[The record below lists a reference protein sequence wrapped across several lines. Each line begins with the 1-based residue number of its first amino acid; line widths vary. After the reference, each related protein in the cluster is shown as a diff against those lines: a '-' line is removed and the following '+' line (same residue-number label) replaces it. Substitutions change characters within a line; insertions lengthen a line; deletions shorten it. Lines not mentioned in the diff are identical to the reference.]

1 MVILDGIK
9 NFLEFVN
16 QNWTS
21 IAVVIGLA
29 IAVAKKVI
37 AYFSKSDEEKIEI
50 AKKQIRE
57 TMLKLITEAEQDYD
71 EWKLA
76 GSIKRA
82 QVIDEIFANYPIL
95 SKVVDQKELIKW
107 IDDTID
113 DSLVTLRKIVEE
125 NKKTESDVV
134 A

>member
-1 MVILDGIK
+1 MVILDSIK

-29 IAVAKKVI
+29 IAVAQKVI

-125 NKKTESDVV
+125 NKKTESDVI

>member
-29 IAVAKKVI
+29 IAVTKKVI
-37 AYFSKSDEEKIEI
+37 DYFSKSDEEKIEI

-125 NKKTESDVV
+125 NKKQEEM
-134 A
+134 

>member
-1 MVILDGIK
+1 MVVLDGIK

-29 IAVAKKVI
+29 IAVTKKVI

-50 AKKQIRE
+50 AKNQIKE
-57 TMLKLITEAEQDYD
+57 TMLKLITEAEKDYD

-95 SKVVDQKELIKW
+95 SKVTDQKELIKW
-107 IDDTID
+107 IDDAID

-125 NKKTESDVV
+125 NRKQQDVM
-134 A
+134 

>member
-1 MVILDGIK
+1 M
-9 NFLEFVN
+9 EFVN
-16 QNWTS
+16 SNWTS

-29 IAVAKKVI
+29 IAVTKKVI

-50 AKKQIRE
+50 AKNQIKE
-57 TMLKLITEAEQDYD
+57 TMLKLITEAEKDYD

-95 SKVVDQKELIKW
+95 SKVTDQKELIKW
-107 IDDTID
+107 IDDAID

-125 NKKTESDVV
+125 NKKQP
-134 A
+134 

>member
-16 QNWTS
+16 SNWTS

-29 IAVAKKVI
+29 IAVIKKVI

-95 SKVVDQKELIKW
+95 SKVTDQKELIKW

-125 NKKTESDVV
+125 NKKQEEM
-134 A
+134 

>member
-16 QNWTS
+16 SNWTS

-29 IAVAKKVI
+29 IAVTKKVV

-50 AKKQIRE
+50 AKNQIRE
-57 TMLKLITEAEQDYD
+57 TMLKLITDAEQDYE

-95 SKVVDQKELIKW
+95 SKVTDQKELIAW
-107 IDDTID
+107 IDDAID

-125 NKKTESDVV
+125 NKKQ
-134 A
+134 

>member
-1 MVILDGIK
+1 MSILDGIK
-9 NFLEFVN
+9 NFLEFIN
-16 QNWTS
+16 NNWTS

-29 IAVAKKVI
+29 IVVAKKAI
-37 AYFSKSDEEKIEI
+37 AYFIKSDEEKIDI
-50 AKKQIRE
+50 AQKQIKE
-57 TMLKLITEAEQDYD
+57 IMLKLITDAEQDYD

-95 SKVVDQKELIKW
+95 SKVTVQKELIKW
-107 IDDTID
+107 IDDAID

-125 NKKTESDVV
+125 NKKQI
-134 A
+134 

>member
-16 QNWTS
+16 SNWTS

-29 IAVAKKVI
+29 IAVTKKVI

-95 SKVVDQKELIKW
+95 SKVTDQKELIKW

-125 NKKTESDVV
+125 NKKQEEM
-134 A
+134 

>member
-1 MVILDGIK
+1 MNILDGVR

-16 QNWTS
+16 SNWTS
-21 IAVVIGLA
+21 IAVIIGLIIA
-29 IAVAKKVI
+29 ITKKAVN
-37 AYFSKSDEEKIEI
+37 YFSKSDEEKIEI

-57 TMLKLITEAEQDYD
+57 TMLKLITDAEQDYD

-95 SKVVDQKELIKW
+95 SKVTNQEELIRW

-113 DSLVTLRKIVEE
+113 DSLVTLRKIIEE
-125 NKKTESDVV
+125 NTQKQ
-134 A
+134 

>member
-1 MVILDGIK
+1 MSILDGIK
-9 NFLEFVN
+9 NFLTFIN

-21 IAVVIGLA
+21 IAVIIGLA
-29 IAVAKKVI
+29 IAVAKKVA
-37 AYFSKSDEEKIEI
+37 AYFSKSDEEKIDI

-57 TMLKLITEAEQDYD
+57 TVLKLITDAEQDYE

-95 SKVVDQKELIKW
+95 SKVSDQKELIAW
-107 IDDTID
+107 IDDAID

-125 NKKTESDVV
+125 NRKQDVI
-134 A
+134 

>member
-16 QNWTS
+16 SNWTS

-29 IAVAKKVI
+29 IAVTKKVI

-50 AKKQIRE
+50 AKNQIKE
-57 TMLKLITEAEQDYD
+57 TMLKLITEAEKDYD

-95 SKVVDQKELIKW
+95 SKVTDQKELIKW
-107 IDDTID
+107 IDDAID

-125 NKKTESDVV
+125 NKKQP
-134 A
+134 

>member
-29 IAVAKKVI
+29 IAVTKKVI
-37 AYFSKSDEEKIEI
+37 DYFSKSDEEKIEI

-57 TMLKLITEAEQDYD
+57 TILKLITEAEQDYD

-113 DSLVTLRKIVEE
+113 DSLVTLKKIVEE
-125 NKKTESDVV
+125 NKKQ
-134 A
+134 

>member
-29 IAVAKKVI
+29 IAVTKKVI
-37 AYFSKSDEEKIEI
+37 DYFSKSDEEKIEI

-57 TMLKLITEAEQDYD
+57 TILKLITEAEQDYD

-95 SKVVDQKELIKW
+95 SKVTDQKELIKW
-107 IDDTID
+107 IDDAID

-125 NKKTESDVV
+125 NKKQEEM
-134 A
+134 

>member
-16 QNWTS
+16 SNWTS

-29 IAVAKKVI
+29 IAVTKKVI

-95 SKVVDQKELIKW
+95 SKVTDQKELIKW

-125 NKKTESDVV
+125 NKKQDVI
-134 A
+134 

>member
-29 IAVAKKVI
+29 IAVTKKVI
-37 AYFSKSDEEKIEI
+37 DYFSKSDEEKIEI

-125 NKKTESDVV
+125 NKKQQDVM
-134 A
+134 

>member
-1 MVILDGIK
+1 MSILDGIK
-9 NFLEFVN
+9 NFLTFIN

-21 IAVVIGLA
+21 IAVIIGLA
-29 IAVAKKVI
+29 IAVAKKVA
-37 AYFSKSDEEKIEI
+37 AYFSKSDEEKIDI

-57 TMLKLITEAEQDYD
+57 TVLKLITDAEQDYE

-95 SKVVDQKELIKW
+95 SKVTDQKELIAW
-107 IDDTID
+107 IDDAID

-125 NKKTESDVV
+125 NKKQDVI
-134 A
+134 